1 MRHDSGPSRFAPEFQ
16 VDHLHICTLQR
27 TVQISE
33 FCRFDRLGRATYSP
47 PAGTEREL
55 VCRKVKAVSI
65 SNLHFYEDPR
75 THEQWPELQR
85 TYYTHRYMMR
95 PEHNAGRTAEL
106 APPNGSIDLT
116 RATYDRREELI
127 RSDAFLGSSVDT
139 HGVFMDAPL
148 APPPSRSLHCAC
160 ALFPVRG
167 DLPLGGKI
175 VRREVGLGLLLVVA
189 KGVM

>member
-1 MRHDSGPSRFAPEFQ
+1 VCQWGLGLALPDCSS
-16 VDHLHICTLQR
+16 LSSL
-27 TVQISE
+27 
-33 FCRFDRLGRATYSP
+33 FCLSLIR
-47 PAGTEREL
+47 
-55 VCRKVKAVSI
+55 I

-167 DLPLGGKI
+167 DLPLGGRSFDERL
-175 VRREVGLGLLLVVA
+175 VSVCCWWWQRE
-189 KGVM
+189 